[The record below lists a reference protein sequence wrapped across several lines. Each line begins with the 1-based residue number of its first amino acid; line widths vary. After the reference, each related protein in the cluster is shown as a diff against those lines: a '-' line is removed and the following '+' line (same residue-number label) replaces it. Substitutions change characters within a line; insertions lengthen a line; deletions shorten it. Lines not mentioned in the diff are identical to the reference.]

1 MSGRLAAIK
10 PAANTPTTL
19 YETPENKRVALT
31 ISACNQGPGKDW
43 VSIQLSSGTA
53 GAEDYIEY
61 RADVSASGVLERSGI
76 VLKEGEEVIV
86 TAQQGTTSFMAW
98 GISEAL

>member
-1 MSGRLAAIK
+1 MSGRLAAVK
-10 PAANTPTTL
+10 PPANTPTTL
-19 YETPENKRVALT
+19 YETPTNKLLSITV
-31 ISACNQGPGKDW
+31 SACNQGTGKDQ

-61 RADVSASGVLERSGI
+61 KAEVSASGVLERSGI

-86 TAQQGTTSFMAW
+86 TAQQGQTSFVAW

>member
-10 PAANTPTTL
+10 PTATTPTTL
-19 YETPENKRVALT
+19 YEAPENKLVSIT
-31 ISACNQGPGKDW
+31 VSACNQGPGKDW

-61 RADVSASGVLERSGI
+61 HAEVSESGVIERSGI
-76 VLKEGEEVIV
+76 VLKEGEEVIA
-86 TAQQGTTSFMAW
+86 TSQQGQTSFVAW
-98 GISEAL
+98 GISETL

>member
-1 MSGRLAAIK
+1 MSGRLGAVK
-10 PAANTPTTL
+10 PAANTPTTVF
-19 YETPENKRVALT
+19 ETPENKLVAIT
-31 ISACNQGPGKDW
+31 ISACNQGPGKDF

-61 RADVSASGVLERSGI
+61 HAEVSAGGVLERSGI

-86 TAQQGTTSFMAW
+86 TAQQGNTSFVAW
-98 GISEAL
+98 GIDENL